1 MLSPDVALCLARPV
15 SLEMAGS
22 CQRYCEEAF
31 HFISL
36 DWGGLNGG
44 DILGSGWLVD
54 AVSSDGV
61 DGFTGERMEAEGG
74 SPRHLDLPALKGF

>member
-1 MLSPDVALCLARPV
+1 
-15 SLEMAGS
+15 MAGS

-61 DGFTGERMEAEGG
+61 DEFTGERMEAEEGAPGAWTFQLLRDFEDAGG
-74 SPRHLDLPALKGF
+74 ASKGD